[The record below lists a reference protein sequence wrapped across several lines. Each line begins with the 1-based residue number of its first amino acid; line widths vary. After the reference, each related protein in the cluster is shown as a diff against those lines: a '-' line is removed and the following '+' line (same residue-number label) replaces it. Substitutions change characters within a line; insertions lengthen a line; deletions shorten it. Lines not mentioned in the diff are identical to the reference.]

1 MLSKVPKYK
10 CFSCDHKCKNCGEN
24 FLGAK
29 NRIYCSYKC
38 AYTDKERLKDNN
50 RKNRGTSI
58 CKGCGKEFPITTR
71 SPRGIFCTQ
80 KCSGKYTANK
90 ILNNLPRPIKPRKTL
105 ICKHCG
111 KGFQVK
117 PHMENKRRFCSQSC
131 GTLGSTKKRTTTMRK
146 NFSHYGGYSRCK
158 HGWHQVGDQE
168 IFARSLWESNYAY
181 YLEWLRKNGAIQF
194 WEHEPE
200 TFWFEG
206 IKRGVCS
213 YLPDFKVVENNG
225 DVIYHEV
232 KGWMDKKS
240 ITKLKRMKKYHPT
253 VKLFL
258 ADSKWFAQNIKK
270 LSGLV
275 TGWGTEPIKKEKM
288 SLLKRG
294 KKKLAKKR
302 RL

>member
-1 MLSKVPKYK
+1 
-10 CFSCDHKCKNCGEN
+10 
-24 FLGAK
+24 
-29 NRIYCSYKC
+29 
-38 AYTDKERLKDNN
+38 
-50 RKNRGTSI
+50 
-58 CKGCGKEFPITTR
+58 
-71 SPRGIFCTQ
+71 
-80 KCSGKYTANK
+80 
-90 ILNNLPRPIKPRKTL
+90 
-105 ICKHCG
+105 
-111 KGFQVK
+111 
-117 PHMENKRRFCSQSC
+117 
-131 GTLGSTKKRTTTMRK
+131 
-146 NFSHYGGYSRCK
+146 
-158 HGWHQVGDQE
+158 VGDQE

-181 YLEWLRKNGAIQF
+181 YLEWLRKNGAIQS

-225 DVIYHEV
+225 DVVYHEV

-258 ADSKWFAQNIKK
+258 ADSKWFAQNVKK

-275 TGWGTEPIKKEKM
+275 TGWGTEPVSKD
-288 SLLKRG
+288 
-294 KKKLAKKR
+294 KKKLVKKKR